1 MSALPLL
8 KFHYTCYMV
17 ITHFIGY
24 CNPAAVE
31 NSLSDKLD
39 SVRQQLQLK
48 LVRSLKEYRNLY
60 VVQHRIG
67 GRLIFPESL
76 RFLPLYILAISK
88 SLALRGGYADVSL
101 DERCAA
107 GFSMM
112 ILPVKRLLNF
122 VYPSLYR
129 VDEVLTMVCCS
140 HKADLDA
147 FSQCG
152 GCRFAMSKSLK
163 SNLT

>member
-1 MSALPLL
+1 MLLPFCKCQYIWYLSVHSFDLL
-8 KFHYTCYMV
+8 YV
-17 ITHFIGY
+17 
-24 CNPAAVE
+24 AAVE

-67 GRLIFPESL
+67 GRLIYPESL
-76 RFLPLYILAISK
+76 RFLPLYILSICK

-112 ILPVKRLLNF
+112 ILPAKKLLNF
-122 VYPSLYR
+122 IYPSLYR
-129 VDEVLTMVCCS
+129 VDEVLSMVYYIS
-140 HKADLDA
+140 FIYILL
-147 FSQCG
+147 S
-152 GCRFAMSKSLK
+152 
-163 SNLT
+163 